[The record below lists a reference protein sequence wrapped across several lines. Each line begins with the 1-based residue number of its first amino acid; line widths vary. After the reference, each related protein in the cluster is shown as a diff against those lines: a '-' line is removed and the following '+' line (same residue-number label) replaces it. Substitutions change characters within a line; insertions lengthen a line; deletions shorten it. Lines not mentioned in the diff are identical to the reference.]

1 MTMKPRVYV
10 ETTIPSYN
18 YEVRRDPEAVAKRQW
33 TREWWD
39 NHRHRYELLTG
50 PSVMDELERG
60 RYPSK
65 ADTLRLVRGLP
76 LLRVNDEIEEIV
88 AEYISHQ
95 LMPRDSGG
103 DALRLALASYYHCR
117 FLVTCRGR
125 GVTSLISPKRAH
137 EAQEGR
143 SGGPGKPLGRVSGP
157 RLVHSPSVFRRVAIA
172 PEKSLDTRGAI
183 P

>member
-88 AEYISHQ
+88 AEYIAHQ

-117 FLVTCRGR
+117 FLVTWNCQNLANANKFEHIRHVNTLLGLFVPAL
-125 GVTSLISPKRAH
+125 VTPYELMY
-137 EAQEGR
+137 EE
-143 SGGPGKPLGRVSGP
+143 
-157 RLVHSPSVFRRVAIA
+157 
-172 PEKSLDTRGAI
+172 T
-183 P
+183 